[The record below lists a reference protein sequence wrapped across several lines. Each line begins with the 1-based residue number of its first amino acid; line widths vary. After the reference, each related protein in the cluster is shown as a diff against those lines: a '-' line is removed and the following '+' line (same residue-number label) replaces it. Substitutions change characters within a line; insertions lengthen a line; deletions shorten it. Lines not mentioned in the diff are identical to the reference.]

1 MLGSMLNPGG
11 YILQVS
17 IIDRDDRMGV
27 KNQSPKTFIGLLTKP
42 KKIPESLSEPK

>member
-1 MLGSMLNPGG
+1 MLGSMLNPVG

-17 IIDRDDRMGV
+17 IDGDDRMGV